1 MKLLVTIFLSF
12 NWAYYCFAQP
22 ANENQALTE
31 ARFIPMEK
39 TIFYELG
46 NKTIPV
52 RVFQYGIGG
61 NTLCINI
68 HDNEFTS
75 VLAARA
81 VLELKGGTLIKLEN
95 NAQRIIRFRLK
106 GALYSFDPN
115 RMFSREGIE
124 QSLKENGRISPLA
137 IAEVEKF
144 GQRLL
149 QLIPDSIS
157 CVIALHNNT
166 EEAYSV
172 KTYLPGGDRKTD
184 AKEVYADKAQD
195 VDDIV
200 YTTDEWLFKKM
211 AEFGYNS
218 ILQDNE
224 RVKKDGS
231 LSVYYG
237 ERGRRYVNIETQH
250 GKTGQYQQMLEKL
263 MEILA
268 FQKQPVDIAPPA
280 SN

>member
-1 MKLLVTIFLSF
+1 LKRLLTIFLSL
-12 NWAYYCFAQP
+12 NCACFCLAQP
-22 ANENQALTE
+22 ANENLALTE
-31 ARFIPMEK
+31 ARFIPVEK
-39 TIFYELG
+39 TIFYEIG
-46 NKTIPV
+46 DKTIPIK
-52 RVFQYGIGG
+52 VFQYGTGG
-61 NTLCINI
+61 NTVCINI

-81 VLELKGGTLIKLEN
+81 VLELKGGTLIKIEN
-95 NAQRIIRFRLK
+95 NAQRIIRFRLQ
-106 GALYSFDPN
+106 GGLYSFDPN
-115 RMFSREGIE
+115 RIFSREGIV

-137 IAEVEKF
+137 IEEVEKF

-149 QLIPDSIS
+149 QLIPDSIG

-172 KTYLPGGDRKTD
+172 KTYLPGGDRRTD
-184 AKEVYADKAQD
+184 AKEVYADKSQD

-200 YTTDEWLFKKM
+200 FTTDEWLFKKM
-211 AEFGYNS
+211 AELGYNS

-224 RVKKDGS
+224 KVKKDGS

-237 ERGRRYVNIETQH
+237 ERGRRYVNVETQH
-250 GKTGQYQQMLEKL
+250 GRTGQYQQMLEKL

-268 FQKQPVDIAPPA
+268 ENKKSPGLPED
-280 SN
+280 SL